1 VYAEIF
7 GGQAPPLPRS
17 ADELE
22 MQM

>member
-7 GGQAPPLPRS
+7 GGHAPTLPRS